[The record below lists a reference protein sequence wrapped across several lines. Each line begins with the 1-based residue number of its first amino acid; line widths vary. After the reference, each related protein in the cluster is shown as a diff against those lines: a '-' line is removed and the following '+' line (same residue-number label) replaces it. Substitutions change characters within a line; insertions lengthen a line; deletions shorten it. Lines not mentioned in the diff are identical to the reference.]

1 MKKGCLIGC
10 AVVLA
15 LIVAFVGFTLYLLF
29 ADSVQITTDIAYYQA
44 LSGEVEGPNS
54 LPILGEQVDIYC
66 PYEMPKLSAL
76 EPCEEMHFL
85 YQARRVIVF
94 QSHSYIL
101 RLRYDAAGY
110 DAQMAAF
117 EEAYEWESELIPGET
132 EGVAPDFALDGYRF
146 RCVEG
151 GYYPKEMLCI
161 GTREE
166 DHEIVILYF
175 HDQDL
180 DFVGPDMAAFLRDET
195 CCSELGGK

>member
-1 MKKGCLIGC
+1 MKKGCCIGC

-15 LIVAFVGFTLYLLF
+15 LIVAFIGFTLYLLF
-29 ADSVQITTDIAYYQA
+29 ADSVQNTTDIAYYQA
-44 LSGEVEGPNS
+44 LSGETEGPNS
-54 LPILGEQVDIYC
+54 LPILGEQIDIYC

-101 RLRYDAAGY
+101 RLRYDPAGY

-180 DFVGPDMAAFLRDET
+180 DFVSPDMAVFLRDET
-195 CCSELGGK
+195 CWSEVVGK

>member
-1 MKKGCLIGC
+1 MKKGCCIGC

-15 LIVAFVGFTLYLLF
+15 LIVAFIGFTLYLLF
-29 ADSVQITTDIAYYQA
+29 ADSVQNTTDIAYYQA
-44 LSGEVEGPNS
+44 LSGETEGPNS
-54 LPILGEQVDIYC
+54 LPILGEQIDIYC

-166 DHEIVILYF
+166 DREIVILYF

-180 DFVGPDMAAFLRDET
+180 DFVSPDMAAFLRDET
-195 CCSELGGK
+195 CWSEVVGK

>member
-1 MKKGCLIGC
+1 MKKGCCIVCFVALLV
-10 AVVLA
+10 AVV
-15 LIVAFVGFTLYLLF
+15 IVGLPLFLLF
-29 ADSVQITTDIAYYQA
+29 RGDVKVTEDISYYQA
-44 LSGEVEGPNS
+44 LSGEIEGPNS

-66 PYEMPKLSAL
+66 PYDLPKLSEL
-76 EPCEEMHFL
+76 ELCEEMHFL

-101 RLRYDAAGY
+101 RLRYDPAGY

-195 CCSELGGK
+195 CWSEVVGK

>member
-54 LPILGEQVDIYC
+54 LPILGEQVDVYC
-66 PYEMPKLSAL
+66 PYALPKLSEL
-76 EPCEEMHFL
+76 EPHEELRFA

-94 QSHSYIL
+94 ESHSYIL

-110 DAQMAAF
+110 EAQMAAF
-117 EEAYEWESELIPGET
+117 EEAYDWESELIPGET

-195 CCSELGGK
+195 CWSEVVGK

>member
-54 LPILGEQVDIYC
+54 LPILGEQVDVYC
-66 PYEMPKLSAL
+66 PYEMPKLSGL

-94 QSHSYIL
+94 ESHSYIL

-110 DAQMAAF
+110 EAQMAAF
-117 EEAYEWESELIPGET
+117 EEAYDWKTELITGET
-132 EGVAPDFALDGYRF
+132 EGVAPDFSLDGYRF

-161 GTREE
+161 GAREE

-175 HDQDL
+175 YDQDL
-180 DFVGPDMAAFLRDET
+180 DFVSPDMAAFLRDET
-195 CCSELGGK
+195 CWSEVVGK

>member
-1 MKKGCLIGC
+1 MKKGCCIGC

-15 LIVAFVGFTLYLLF
+15 LIVAFIGFMLYLLF
-29 ADSVQITTDIAYYQA
+29 ADSVQNTTDIAYYQA
-44 LSGEVEGPNS
+44 LSGETEGPNS
-54 LPILGEQVDIYC
+54 LPILGEQIDIYC

-85 YQARRVIVF
+85 YQARRMIVF
-94 QSHSYIL
+94 ESHTYIL

-110 DAQMAAF
+110 EAQMAAF
-117 EEAYEWESELIPGET
+117 EEAYDWESELIPGET
-132 EGVAPDFALDGYRF
+132 EGVAPDFSLDGYRF

-175 HDQDL
+175 YDMDL
-180 DFVGPDMAAFLRDET
+180 DFVSPDMAAFLRDET
-195 CCSELGGK
+195 CWSEVVGK

>member
-76 EPCEEMHFL
+76 EPCEEMNFL

-101 RLRYDAAGY
+101 HLSYDAAGY
-110 DAQMAAF
+110 EAQMAAF
-117 EEAYEWESELIPGET
+117 EEAYDWRTELITGET
-132 EGVAPDFALDGYRF
+132 EGVSPGFELDGYQF
-146 RCVEG
+146 QCVQG

-166 DHEIVILYF
+166 EHEIVILYF
-175 HDQDL
+175 FDQDL
-180 DFVGPDMAAFLRDET
+180 DFVSPDMAAFLRDET
-195 CCSELGGK
+195 CWSEVVGK